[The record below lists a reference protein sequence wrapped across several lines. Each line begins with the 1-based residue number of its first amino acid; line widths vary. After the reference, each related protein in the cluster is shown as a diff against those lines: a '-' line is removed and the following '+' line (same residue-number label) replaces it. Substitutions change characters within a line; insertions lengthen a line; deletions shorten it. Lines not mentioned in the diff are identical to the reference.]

1 MMIAVR
7 MKDGQIIS
15 GHSFHEIVRKMQE
28 GGLLGIVPNRR
39 YRKAVGRRVR
49 YYNGMN
55 IKVSHDEVFIRE
67 LRRIGEVEAIL
78 VMK

>member
-1 MMIAVR
+1 MTIAVR

-28 GGLLGIVPNRR
+28 GGLLGIVPNRK

-55 IKVSHDEVFIRE
+55 IKVSHDEVFVRE
-67 LRRIGEVEAIL
+67 LRKIGEIGTIL
-78 VMK
+78 VTK